1 MDSIDKYMELIFEA
15 LQLWI
20 EGAKNQLKDWRDCED
35 FAQAQRLWE
44 EDERE
49 MEKQVIVGYDWDFQ
63 VGNV

>member
-44 EDERE
+44 EDERDGE
-49 MEKQVIVGYDWDFQ
+49 AGHGGI
-63 VGNV
+63 